1 MNLDKVD
8 PDTITGL
15 VQILK
20 DGTITDKSGIEVLRT
35 MLDQR
40 QKDEPV
46 ETPAAIIVRLNL
58 AKTTGDNS
66 VITTAIEEAITENP
80 KALEDYFAGKGGAL
94 NFLVGQVM
102 KKTRGK
108 ADPGELNR
116 MLIEALKKKEA

>member
-1 MNLDKVD
+1 
-8 PDTITGL
+8 
-15 VQILK
+15 
-20 DGTITDKSGIEVLRT
+20 VLRV
-35 MLDQR
+35 MLDLHL
-40 QKDEPV
+40 KNEPI
-46 ETPAAIIVRLNL
+46 ETPTAIVSRLNL
-58 AKTTGDNS
+58 AKTSGDNRA
-66 VITTAIEEAITENP
+66 ITAAINEAIDENP